1 MGRLTPLEEK
11 KMALKE
17 IYEEMSNEELM
28 DRYKNFQD
36 YRDEA
41 KTVILEELRI
51 KKACG
56 RGGDR

>member
-1 MGRLTPLEEK
+1 
-11 KMALKE
+11 MALKE

-41 KTVILEELRI
+41 KTVINEEIR
-51 KKACG
+51 KKSLWK
-56 RGGDR
+56 RRR

>member
-41 KTVILEELRI
+41 KTVILEELR
-51 KKACG
+51 KKSLWK
-56 RGGDR
+56 RRR

>member
-1 MGRLTPLEEK
+1 
-11 KMALKE
+11 MALKE

-41 KTVILEELRI
+41 KTVILEELR
-51 KKACG
+51 KKSLWK
-56 RGGDR
+56 RKR